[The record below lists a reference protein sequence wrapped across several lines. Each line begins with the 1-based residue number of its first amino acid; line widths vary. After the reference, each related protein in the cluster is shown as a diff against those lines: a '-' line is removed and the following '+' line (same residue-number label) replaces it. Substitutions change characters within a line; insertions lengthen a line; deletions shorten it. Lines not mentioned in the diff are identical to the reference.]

1 MLKKQKNINKYIQ
14 NLNEFAPGIILA
26 IIVAI
31 LSHYGAKYLN
41 QIIGYKSL
49 ISSILLGIVIG
60 ILIKNIFGVKD
71 FFNRGLDF
79 NVKRILRIGII
90 ILGIR
95 LSIFEIFSLG
105 VSSLPIIVL
114 CILSG
119 LLAGYLL
126 TKLLSLPN
134 KLGVLIAVGTSIC
147 GASAI
152 VATAPGIQAKK
163 EEIAYSITVITI
175 FGIIAM
181 LFYPFLSNFLELNE
195 KSAGL
200 FLGTSIHETAQV
212 TGAGFIYDETFGTA
226 NVGKNAV
233 TVKLVRNL
241 SMIIVIPLM
250 TILYQKESS
259 SQKDY
264 INIRQISKL
273 IPLFIIGF
281 FFMSVLRTSGDFIV
295 NNSTIISDNNWQSFT
310 KQLTTI
316 SKFMLVVAMSSV
328 GLTTDIK
335 SIKSLGLKPFLVGI
349 MVASIVGICSLLS
362 IIIIN

>member
-1 MLKKQKNINKYIQ
+1 ML
-14 NLNEFAPGIILA
+14 GII
-26 IIVAI
+26 
-31 LSHYGAKYLN
+31 
-41 QIIGYKSL
+41 
-49 ISSILLGIVIG
+49 IG
-60 ILIKNIFGVKD
+60 ILIKNIFGIKNIFD
-71 FFNRGLDF
+71 KGLDL
-79 NVKRILRIGII
+79 NVKKILRIGIV

-105 VSSLPIIVL
+105 ISSLPIIIL

-134 KLGVLIAVGTSIC
+134 KLGILIAVGTSIC

-152 VATAPGIQAKK
+152 VATAPGIKAKQ

-175 FGIIAM
+175 FGIVAM
-181 LFYPFLSNFLELNE
+181 LFYPFLSNFLELGE

-212 TGAGFIYDETFGTA
+212 TGAGFIYDETFGTL
-226 NVGKNAV
+226 NVGKYAV

-241 SMIIVIPLM
+241 SMIVVIPLM
-250 TILYQKESS
+250 TILYQKQSS
-259 SQKDY
+259 AQKNY
-264 INIRQISKL
+264 ININEISKL

-281 FFMSVLRTSGDFIV
+281 FIMSILRTSGDFIV
-295 NNSTIISDNNWQSFT
+295 NYSNIISDNNWESFT
-310 KQLTTI
+310 KQLTSI
-316 SKFMLVVAMSSV
+316 SKFMLVVAMASV

-335 SIKSLGLKPFLVGI
+335 SIKTLGLKPFLIGI
-349 MVASIVGICSLLS
+349 LVALIVGVCSLLS
-362 IIIIN
+362 IMIIN

>member
-1 MLKKQKNINKYIQ
+1 MKNKYIK
-14 NLNEFAPGIILA
+14 NIKEFAPGIILG

-31 LSHYGAKYLN
+31 FSHYGAKYLN
-41 QIIGYKSL
+41 LLIGYKSL
-49 ISSILLGIVIG
+49 ISSILLGIIIG
-60 ILIKNIFGVKD
+60 IFVKNIFGIKS
-71 FFNRGLDF
+71 FFNNGLDF
-79 NVKRILRIGII
+79 NVKKILRIGIV

-105 VSSLPIIVL
+105 KEGLPIIVL

-152 VATAPGIQAKK
+152 VATAPGINAKQ

-181 LFYPFLSNFLELNE
+181 LFYPFLSNFLELSE

-212 TGAGFIYDETFGTA
+212 TGAGFIYDETFGTV

-241 SMIIVIPLM
+241 SMIVVIPLM
-250 TILYQKESS
+250 TILYQRESS
-259 SQKDY
+259 SHKNH
-264 INIRQISKL
+264 INIKQISKL

-281 FFMSVLRTSGDFIV
+281 FVTTKYKMSPH
-295 NNSTIISDNNWQSFT
+295 FT
-310 KQLTTI
+310 
-316 SKFMLVVAMSSV
+316 
-328 GLTTDIK
+328 
-335 SIKSLGLKPFLVGI
+335 FLVNLRLKYI
-349 MVASIVGICSLLS
+349 SIF
-362 IIIIN
+362 

>member
-1 MLKKQKNINKYIQ
+1 MKNIYIKNKTFWDTIK
-14 NLNEFAPGIILA
+14 EFAPGIILG

-31 LSHYGAKYLN
+31 FSHYGAKYSNHL
-41 QIIGYKSL
+41 IGYKSL
-49 ISSILLGIVIG
+49 ISSILLGILIG
-60 ILIKNIFGVKD
+60 IFVKNIFGIKSV
-71 FFNRGLDF
+71 FNKGLDF
-79 NVKRILRIGII
+79 NVKKILQIGIV

-105 VSSLPIIVL
+105 ISSLPIIIL

-119 LLAGYLL
+119 LLAGYIL

-152 VATAPGIQAKK
+152 VAIAPGIKAKQ
-163 EEIAYSITVITI
+163 EEIAYAITVITI

-181 LFYPFLSNFLELNE
+181 LFYPFLSNFLELGE

-212 TGAGFIYDETFGTA
+212 TGAGFIYDETFGTV
-226 NVGKNAV
+226 NVGKYAV

-250 TILYQKESS
+250 TILYRRESS
-259 SQKDY
+259 SQKNY
-264 INIRQISKL
+264 INIKQISKL

-281 FFMSVLRTSGDFIV
+281 FIMSLLRTSGDFIV
-295 NNSTIISDNNWQSFT
+295 NYSDIISDDNWQTFT
-310 KQLTTI
+310 KQLTSI
-316 SKFMLVVAMSSV
+316 SKFMLVVAMASV

-349 MVASIVGICSLLS
+349 IVASIVGICSLLS
-362 IIIIN
+362 IITIN

>member
-1 MLKKQKNINKYIQ
+1 MTKTYTNNIKDYV
-14 NLNEFAPGIILA
+14 PGLILG

-31 LSHYGAKYLN
+31 FSHYGAKYLN
-41 QIIGYKSL
+41 HLIGYKSL
-49 ISSILLGIVIG
+49 ISSILLGIIIG
-60 ILIKNIFGVKD
+60 ILIKNIFGIKNIFD
-71 FFNRGLDF
+71 KGLDL
-79 NVKRILRIGII
+79 NVKKILRIGIV

-105 VSSLPIIVL
+105 ISSLPIIIL

-134 KLGVLIAVGTSIC
+134 KLGILIAVGTSIC

-152 VATAPGIQAKK
+152 VATAPGIKAKQ

-181 LFYPFLSNFLELNE
+181 LFYPFLSNFLGLGE

-212 TGAGFIYDETFGTA
+212 TGAGFIYDETFGTL
-226 NVGKNAV
+226 NVGKYSV

-250 TILYQKESS
+250 TILYQREST
-259 SQKDY
+259 SQKTH
-264 INIRQISKL
+264 INIKEISKL

-281 FFMSVLRTSGDFIV
+281 FIMSILRTSGDFIV
-295 NNSTIISDNNWQSFT
+295 NYSNILSDNNWQSFT
-310 KQLTTI
+310 KQLTSI
-316 SKFMLVVAMSSV
+316 SKFMLVVAMASV

-335 SIKSLGLKPFLVGI
+335 SIKNLGLKPFLVGI
-349 MVASIVGICSLLS
+349 FVALIVGICSLLS

>member
-1 MLKKQKNINKYIQ
+1 MVNKYIN
-14 NLNEFAPGIILA
+14 NLKDYAPGIILG

-31 LSHYGAKYLN
+31 FSHYGAKYLN
-41 QIIGYKSL
+41 HLIGYKSL

-60 ILIKNIFGVKD
+60 ILIKNIFGIKNIFD
-71 FFNRGLDF
+71 KGLDL
-79 NVKRILRIGII
+79 NVKKILRIGIV

-105 VSSLPIIVL
+105 ISSLPIIIL

-134 KLGVLIAVGTSIC
+134 KLGILIAVGTSIC

-152 VATAPGIQAKK
+152 VATAPGIKAKQ

-175 FGIIAM
+175 FGIVAM
-181 LFYPFLSNFLELNE
+181 LFYPFLSNFLELGE

-212 TGAGFIYDETFGTA
+212 TGAGFIYDETFGTL
-226 NVGKNAV
+226 NVGKYAV

-241 SMIIVIPLM
+241 SMIVVIPLM
-250 TILYQKESS
+250 TILYQKQSS
-259 SQKDY
+259 AQKNY
-264 INIRQISKL
+264 ININEISKL

-281 FFMSVLRTSGDFIV
+281 FIMSILRTSGDFIV
-295 NNSTIISDNNWQSFT
+295 NYSNIISDNNWESFT
-310 KQLTTI
+310 KQLTSI
-316 SKFMLVVAMSSV
+316 SKFMLVVAMASV

-335 SIKSLGLKPFLVGI
+335 SIKTLGLKPFLIGI
-349 MVASIVGICSLLS
+349 LVALIVGVCSLLS
-362 IIIIN
+362 IMIIN

>member
-105 VSSLPIIVL
+105 VSSLPIIIL
-114 CILSG
+114 CKLSG

-181 LFYPFLSNFLELNE
+181 LFYPFLSNFLDLNE

-200 FLGTSIHETAQV
+200 FLGTSIHETSQV

-233 TVKLVRNL
+233 TVKHVRNL

-259 SQKDY
+259 SQKNY

-335 SIKSLGLKPFLVGI
+335 SIKNLGLKPFLVGI